1 MKITDPDLRLVERV
15 KLSSEQE
22 REAFRQRHLAHGAHV
37 DEEGNLLC
45 EECDTIWFTLAS
57 FEHWG
62 PFPPMGSE
70 VAEDDGEADRDRV
83 LSGAEQLLDV
93 YRGSAKGEQEPQNSK
108 PSSATNPFLED

>member
-22 REAFRQRHLAHGAHV
+22 RDAFRQRHLAHGAHV

-45 EECDTIWFTLAS
+45 EECDTIWFTPAS
-57 FEHWG
+57 FERWG

-70 VAEDDGEADRDRV
+70 VAEDDGEDDEDRV
-83 LSGAEQLLDV
+83 LSEAEQLLDM
-93 YRGSAKGEQEPQNSK
+93 YRGSPEREQEQQNSK
-108 PSSATNPFLED
+108 PTSAANPFLED